1 MYKDTRNLLK
11 SIVALTVPSLIEYAL
26 QTLVSY
32 VDYIMVGKLGTEAS
46 ATIGLT
52 NEVTYLIRG
61 GVNAV
66 GIGALAYISY
76 SIGAKRV
83 EKVKSA
89 VVQAFY
95 LALVVGLLSCI
106 VALAISPFLPSWL
119 GADVSIRSNASKY
132 FAIVSSPFVLFSI
145 NAIFGNVLK
154 ATGDMKTPLY
164 VNSFMNVSNIV
175 LNYLLIYNTREV
187 TLFGNTVTVWGA
199 NLGVIGAGLG
209 TAISTVIGGI
219 LMVIGVYTNKVVSPK
234 GVKPTLDFNII
245 KQFVKVGIP
254 VLLTRLTSS
263 SGRVI
268 FTGLVTRLGTVSFTA
283 HTLAFTAESMVYI
296 PCVGMMSAIA
306 TLSGNAK
313 GENDLQKLNK
323 LTTLASAMVSV
334 VMLMLSIL
342 LYAFAENIISIFTQD
357 SEVIA
362 IGTNLLRIVSLNE
375 PIFAVSVVLESV
387 FNGIGDTKSPFIAST
402 VTQWVFRVLGTYICI
417 YVLGFGIESAW
428 VCMISDNIARCILLA
443 IFYIYK
449 NRSLVC
455 NGYNVTSERK
465 SLS

>member
-1 MYKDTRNLLK
+1 MYKDRQLFKN
-11 SIVALTVPSLIEYAL
+11 IVSLTIPSLIEYTL

-52 NEVTYLIRG
+52 TEVGYLIKG

-76 SIGAKRV
+76 SIGAKRM

-95 LALVVGLLSCI
+95 LAVVVGLISCA
-106 VALAISPFLPSWL
+106 VALAISPYLPIWL
-119 GADVSIRSNASKY
+119 GADVSIRANASKY
-132 FAIVSSPFVLFSI
+132 FAIVSAPFVMFSI

-164 VNSFMNVSNIV
+164 VNSFMNISNVI
-175 LNYLLIYNTREV
+175 LNFFLIYNTR
-187 TLFGNTVTVWGA
+187 TVTVFGVSITLFGA

-209 TAISTVIGGI
+209 TAISTVIGGL
-219 LMVIGVYTNKVVSPK
+219 LMIIGVYSNVIVSPK
-234 GVKPTLDFNII
+234 GVKPSLDVNIV

-268 FTGLVTRLGTVSFTA
+268 FTGLVTRLGLVPYTA

-313 GENDLQKLNK
+313 GENDLKKLNQ
-323 LTTLASAMVSV
+323 LTRLSSAMASG
-334 VMLMLSIL
+334 VMLIMSIF
-342 LYAFAENIISIFTQD
+342 LYIFARNIIGIFTQD
-357 SEVIA
+357 AEVIA
-362 IGTNLLRIVSLNE
+362 IGTDLLRIVSLNE
-375 PIFAVSVVLESV
+375 PIFAVSIVLESV

-402 VTQWVFRVLGTYICI
+402 VTQWVFRVLGTYLCV
-417 YVLGFGIESAW
+417 YVLGFGIRSAW
-428 VCMISDNIARCILLA
+428 VCMISDNIARCLLL
-443 IFYIYK
+443 ITFYVCKNKHLIYNK
-449 NRSLVC
+449 PM
-455 NGYNVTSERK
+455 E